1 MDDLNYDELDPGIR
15 RTVRWLRSLGYET
28 CDSGDG
34 KTKPAQGL
42 TWEDGV
48 RDMAHVCINLRDP
61 GTGRNGPLGEEATHL
76 LQRLEAIGIRVGPI
90 GHEIDGM
97 ASIQATYDPAT
108 GSSIL
113 DLMGLDDSMLPPGV
127 DEGE

>member
-42 TWEDGV
+42 TWEDCV
-48 RDMAHVCINLRDP
+48 RDMAHVCISHPHGGHSLPRAA
-61 GTGRNGPLGEEATHL
+61 EVL